1 MSPELVKNERYS
13 FKSDIWSV
21 GCILFELATFQRPF
35 VGENIFDIF
44 DSIVNDEIPSITH
57 LYSKELNKLLKRI
70 LVKSQKDR
78 PSAEELLCEPL
89 IVSYVKVIF
98 FFRVLKTFTVITL
111 FYDSSKLFKSQ

>member
-1 MSPELVKNERYS
+1 MSPELVTNERYS

-35 VGENIFDIF
+35 VGETIYEIF
-44 DSIVNDEIPSITH
+44 DSIVKDEIPSITH

-70 LVKSQKDR
+70 LVKSQKER

-89 IVSYVKVIF
+89 IVNYVKV
-98 FFRVLKTFTVITL
+98 TL
-111 FYDSSKLFKSQ
+111 HF